1 MEKKTI
7 GAFIAALRK
16 ASGMT
21 QRQLADKLGVS
32 DKAVSRW
39 EREEAMPDLTLIPVI
54 AEIFGVTADELLRG
68 QRKTSPEPE
77 TKYETQ
83 RSEKQLRHLLKKTET
98 DYLICCCASIAV
110 SLFGLIA
117 AMIGNMGF
125 LRAYI
130 GFFASCFFFIPGA
143 LSQVIFLIQG
153 LRNLDAA
160 EFDEASLW
168 KTRRTMVI
176 GAEAALTVCAS
187 LFAACLPLLFRVHDA
202 YAGLSAYSWT
212 AYGLGW
218 GLCTALICAVICTV
232 INIILGYIRLPDFTK
247 PRNKLCLRTAQI
259 TAAIMLVTLVIH
271 LGCLFFLRSNM
282 QLYTPFTKW
291 ETWQEL
297 KEYLETPM
305 TSDGK
310 PLELVSCVTWTSG
323 EECEYIDG
331 EGNTYQLY
339 NHKTVLVYEPDM
351 TTPKY
356 EYIQRNHSVYTFDY
370 SPTEDHLPIYTFT
383 KADYNAAI
391 QWLACINLG
400 ICAVYVIEIAAAIIL
415 YRRKVKALT

>member
-21 QRQLADKLGVS
+21 QRQLAEKLSVS

-39 EREEAMPDLTLIPVI
+39 ERDEALPDLTLIPVL
-54 AEIFGVTADELLRG
+54 AEIFGISSDEILRG
-68 QRKTSPEPE
+68 QRKSTAEPE
-77 TKYETQ
+77 TKYEIQ
-83 RSEKQLRHLLKKTET
+83 RSEKQLHHLLKKAET
-98 DYLICCCASIAV
+98 DYMICCSASIAI

-160 EFDEASLW
+160 DFDEATLM
-168 KTRRTMVI
+168 KTRRIMII
-176 GAEAALTVCAS
+176 GAEAALTICVS
-187 LFAACLPLLFRVHDA
+187 LFAACLPLIILVSDT
-202 YAGLSAYSWT
+202 YAGLSAYSWYT
-212 AYGLGW
+212 YGLGW
-218 GLCTALICAVICTV
+218 GLFAALLCAVICTV
-232 INIILGYIRLPDFTK
+232 INFFLGYIRLPDITK
-247 PRNKLCLRTAQI
+247 PRNKLRLRIAQLL
-259 TAAIMLVTLVIH
+259 AVVMFVTLVIH
-271 LGCLFFLRSNM
+271 LGFLFFLRSNM

-291 ETWQEL
+291 ETWAEL

-305 TSDGK
+305 NSDGK
-310 PLELVSCVTWTSG
+310 PLELVSCVSRTAG
-323 EECEYIDG
+323 EECEYIDE

-339 NHKTVLVYEPDM
+339 NHKTTLVYEPDM

-383 KADYNAAI
+383 KADYNAAF
-391 QWLACINLG
+391 QCLAYINLG
-400 ICAVYVIEIAAAIIL
+400 ICAIYVIEIAAAIIL
-415 YRRKVKALT
+415 YRRKSKALS